1 MLWKW
6 CMKEIHDDKFCFM
19 PMLCTSSMQQA
30 LLQPCPVAGKTA
42 AKGSDDQAP
51 TAKVRLTGNTYG

>member
-1 MLWKW
+1 
-6 CMKEIHDDKFCFM
+6 MKEIHNDEFHFV

-42 AKGSDDQAP
+42 AKGSNDQAP
-51 TAKVRLTGNTYG
+51 MAKVRLTGNAYG